1 MAYSVST
8 ITNYL
13 RSLVEGDMLLKN
25 VSVEGEISNLKVHTS
40 GHVYF
45 RLKENEN
52 VLAGVMFRSNA
63 ASLNF
68 NPKDGDK
75 VIVQGN
81 ITVYGGNSSYQV
93 VARKME
99 MAGQGDLYKKFLEL
113 KEKLEDMG
121 MFDEQYKRD
130 IPTYIKT
137 LGIVTSPT
145 GAAVRDIINITKRRN
160 PFVQIILAP
169 AIVQGEGSPESVAY
183 GIKALDMLGVD
194 VIIAGRGGG
203 SIEDLWAFNE
213 EIVAQAIFNCN
224 TPVISAVGHET
235 DTTIADYVADL
246 RAPTPS
252 AAAELAVYDVYE
264 LIDDLQGLRDELLF
278 KINHSIDRRREKLIW
293 LERQLDVLSPA
304 KSIAMKK
311 ERAEVI
317 QKALNSSMLRL
328 IEKTRDRLKA
338 DAGRLHGLSPVI
350 RLSQGYSYTTDT
362 KGNNIE
368 SIKKIKAGDNI
379 DIRVSDGMIEAEV
392 KNVHN

>member
-293 LERQLDVLSPA
+293 LERQLDVLSPV

-368 SIKKIKAGDNI
+368 SIKKIKVGDNI

-392 KNVHN
+392 KSVHN